1 MICGVRLFRLE
12 YELPNPPSFSYIE
25 MLKARS
31 TGEFE
36 PVFFEWY
43 KFVGN
48 LAHLAMVISPD
59 SEGFRQDSPRNISV
73 LTGLINRCCRLMLAN
88 IALSH
93 QGKFGE
99 TTLIVDRCIFESA
112 VKISWLC
119 NDPKQERFDR
129 FVNDGLRADV
139 EFKQQIEE
147 NIAQRG
153 QVLLIEKRMLN
164 SINKYLELS
173 ETTEESVNQSKRM
186 PKFNQLM
193 DKIGRDELQYLVR
206 QKLGSH
212 HVHGTWSS
220 LLTHYL
226 EPDETGKQL
235 VLRDHDCPTDTN
247 QYVATI
253 EAVLQAV
260 TDYVSYA
267 FPTGKNR
274 TPFINLFSGTYEEIM
289 TLFEEASK
297 IRDHLQSSAS

>member
-1 MICGVRLFRLE
+1 MICGGGFFRLE
-12 YELPNPPSFSYIE
+12 YDLPNPPTFSYIE

-36 PVFFEWY
+36 PIFFEWY
-43 KFVGN
+43 KFVGS
-48 LAHLAMVISPD
+48 LAHLAMIISPD
-59 SEGFRQDSPRNISV
+59 SDGFRKTSPRNISV
-73 LTGLINRCCRLMLAN
+73 ITGLINRCCRLMLAN
-88 IALSH
+88 VALSH

-99 TTLIVDRCIFESA
+99 TTVIVDRCIFESA

-119 NDPKQERFDR
+119 SDPKQEYFDR

-153 QVLLIEKRMLN
+153 RVLLIEKRMLN
-164 SINKYLELS
+164 SINNYLKLS
-173 ETTEESVNQSKRM
+173 GTTEDSVNQSKRM

-193 DKIGRDELQYLVR
+193 DKTGHNKLQHLVR

-253 EAVLQAV
+253 QAVLQAV
-260 TDYVSYA
+260 TDYINYA
-267 FPTGKNR
+267 FPSGKTGK
-274 TPFINLFSGTYEEIM
+274 PLIDLFSDTYEEII
-289 TLFEEASK
+289 TLFEEAST
-297 IRDHLQSSAS
+297 IRDHLQSSEF